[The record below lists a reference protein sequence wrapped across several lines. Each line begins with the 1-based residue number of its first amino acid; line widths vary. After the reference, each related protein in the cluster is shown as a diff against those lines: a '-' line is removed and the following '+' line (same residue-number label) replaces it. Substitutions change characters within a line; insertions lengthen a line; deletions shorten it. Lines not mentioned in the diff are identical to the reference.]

1 MTFKTLQNKDVQNY
15 IAHNMK
21 EMGFDSVVYNVS
33 DSASVYITFYNKT
46 NLTYKDEKFYL
57 DGVLMSNK
65 DLVSKGLVYVVRFS
79 THSGAKNKRIKDSI
93 SLQIVE
99 YTNNHNIL
107 CATITDFT
115 ERDKRDYPF
124 LSTVVIEKQELL

>member
-21 EMGFDSVVYNVS
+21 EMGFDSVVHSVS
-33 DSASVYITFYNKT
+33 DSASVYLTFYNKT
-46 NLTYKDEKFYL
+46 NLTYQDEKFYL

-79 THSGAKNKRIKDSI
+79 THGGAKNKRIKGSI